1 MLLFGKLM
9 KKLVIFDLD
18 GTMLNT
24 IDDLANSC
32 NYILEKYNFPIH
44 SVEKYKTFVGNGAK
58 KLIERALP
66 EEKRNEE
73 FVEKLHMKFV
83 GYYSQHSEE
92 KTAPYV
98 GILKLL
104 KDLSKKEVKLAV
116 ASNKFISATRSLV
129 KKYFWEFEFSSV
141 LGQREGI
148 PIKPNPQIVYDV
160 MNESDVIDKHEVI
173 FVGDSGEDMKTATN
187 AGVDSIGVLWG
198 FRSKEELEENGAKH
212 IVEKPENILDIFLS

>member
-32 NYILEKYNFPIH
+32 NYILKKYNLPIH
-44 SVEKYKTFVGNGAK
+44 SVEKYKTFVGNGVK

-66 EEKRNEE
+66 KEKINEE

-83 GYYSQHSEE
+83 EYYSQHFEE
-92 KTAPYV
+92 KTVPYE

-116 ASNKFISATRSLV
+116 ASNKFNSATRSLV
-129 KKYFWEFEFSSV
+129 KKYFREFEFSSV

-160 MNESDVIDKHEVI
+160 MNESDIIDKQEVI

-187 AGVDSIGVLWG
+187 AGIDSIGVLWG
-198 FRSKEELEENGAKH
+198 FRSKEELKENGAKH
-212 IVEKPENILDIFLS
+212 IVEKPENILDILLD